1 VQMVETV
8 VAEAYQNNSSLLR
21 SYARGQ

>member
-1 VQMVETV
+1 MVETV